1 VSALELPAAV
11 ASLFWEIDPESLVL
25 PEHRDY
31 VLERVLGRGGWE
43 AMQWARN
50 TFSHD
55 ELVEFL
61 TTKGSRLPPRERAY
75 WSVVCG
81 VQPPTERGGGRP
93 GWAGP

>member
-11 ASLFWEIDPESLVL
+11 TSLFWEIDPESLDL
-25 PEHRDY
+25 SEHRDY

-43 AMQWARN
+43 AMRWARK
-50 TFSHD
+50 TFSRD
-55 ELVEFL
+55 ELVGLL

-75 WSVVCG
+75 WSVICG
-81 VQPPTERGGGRP
+81 LQPPAEEGGGRP